1 MPARG
6 RPRNIAEHKNYS
18 DILFEVRDDVAWITI
33 NRPRV
38 LNAFREQT
46 LDEMLDAVRATRLD
60 PTIVCVVICGY
71 GDKSFCAGGDF
82 HATRR
87 LTAETASMW
96 NERMLALAMAI
107 RGLPVPVIA
116 MVNGWCMGA
125 GQELTL
131 WCDLVIASE
140 NAVFGLTGA
149 RLGTLPTLGATQYL
163 PRMIGE
169 RLARE
174 MIFLARRFQAA
185 EAVEIGLINRC
196 VPHSELL
203 AETTK
208 WCRTLR
214 GHSPLALR
222 LTKRSMNF
230 ASDALYGSWQHGME
244 FLAQARGSDE
254 AVEGINAFIEDRKP
268 EFQTFRLRNKQE
280 LDAYLKGV
288 STGRRRR
295 PTRRS

>member
-1 MPARG
+1 MPTRG
-6 RPRNIAEHKNYS
+6 PVRSIAEHKNYR

-46 LDEMLDAVRATRLD
+46 LDEMTDAVRATRRD
-60 PTIVCVVICGY
+60 PTLVSIVFTGF

-87 LTAETASMW
+87 LTPATAYMW

-107 RGLPVPVIA
+107 RGAPVPVIA

-125 GQELTL
+125 GQELSL
-131 WCDLVIASE
+131 WCDLAIAADH
-140 NAVFGLTGA
+140 AVFGLTGA
-149 RLGTLPTLGATQYL
+149 RLGTLPTLGATQLL
-163 PRMIGE
+163 PRLIGE

-174 MIFLARRFQAA
+174 MIFLARRFHADEAA
-185 EAVEIGLINRC
+185 GIGLINRC
-196 VPHSELL
+196 VPQKELL
-203 AETTK
+203 AETMK
-208 WCRTLR
+208 WCSTLK

-222 LTKRSMNF
+222 LTKRSLNF
-230 ASDALYGSWQHGME
+230 ESDQLYASWQHGME
-244 FLAQARGSDE
+244 LLAQARGSEE
-254 AVEGINAFIEDRKP
+254 AAEGLNAFIEDRKP
-268 EFQTFRLRNKQE
+268 DFQSFRRRNKLA

-288 STGRRRR
+288 TTGRRR
-295 PTRRS
+295 PTRP

>member
-1 MPARG
+1 MAARG
-6 RPRNIAEHKNYS
+6 RPRSIADHKTYK
-18 DILFEVRDDVAWITI
+18 DILFEIRDEVAWITI

-38 LNAFREQT
+38 LNALREQT
-46 LDEMLDAVRATRLD
+46 LDEMVDAVRATRRD
-60 PTIVCVVICGY
+60 PGLVGIVFTGF

-87 LTAETASMW
+87 LTPETAYMW
-96 NERMLALAMAI
+96 NERMLDLAMAI
-107 RGLPVPVIA
+107 RGAPVPVIA

-140 NAVFGLTGA
+140 TAVFGLTGA

-174 MIFLARRFQAA
+174 MIFLARRFHAN
-185 EAVEIGLINRC
+185 EAVSIGLVNRC
-196 VPHSELL
+196 VPQKELA
-203 AETTK
+203 AETLK
-208 WCRTLR
+208 WCSTLR

-222 LTKRSMNF
+222 LTKRSLNF
-230 ASDALYGSWQHGME
+230 ESDQLYASWQHGME
-244 FLAQARGSDE
+244 FLAHARGSEE
-254 AVEGINAFIEDRKP
+254 AVEGLNAFIEDRKP
-268 EFQTFRLRNKQE
+268 NFQPFRARNKE
-280 LDAYLKGV
+280 ALEAYLQGMT
-288 STGRRRR
+288 TGRRRR
-295 PTRRS
+295 PARG

>member
-1 MPARG
+1 MATRG
-6 RPRNIAEHKNYS
+6 RTRSIADQKHYK

-38 LNAFREQT
+38 LNALREQT
-46 LDEMLDAVRATRLD
+46 LDEMIDAVRATRHD
-60 PTIVCVVICGY
+60 PTIVCVVITGA
-71 GDKSFCAGGDF
+71 GEKSFCAGGDF
-82 HATRR
+82 NATRR
-87 LTAETASMW
+87 LTPETASMW
-96 NERMLALAMAI
+96 NERVLALAMAI
-107 RGLPVPVIA
+107 RGAPIPVIA
-116 MVNGWCMGA
+116 VVNGWCMGA

-174 MIFLARRFQAA
+174 MVFLARRFHAP
-185 EAVEIGLINRC
+185 EAVDIGLINRC
-196 VPHSELL
+196 VPQKELV
-203 AETTK
+203 AETAK
-208 WCRTLR
+208 WCRTLK

-222 LTKRSMNF
+222 LIKRSMN
-230 ASDALYGSWQHGME
+230 AESDQLYGSWQHGME

-254 AVEGINAFIEDRKP
+254 AAEGINAFIEDRKP
-268 EFQTFRLRNKQE
+268 DFQAFRARNKRE
-280 LDAYLKGV
+280 LDDYLKGID
-288 STGRRRR
+288 TGRRRR
-295 PTRRS
+295 ASRS

>member
-1 MPARG
+1 MAARG
-6 RPRNIAEHKNYS
+6 RARSIADYKNYK
-18 DILFEVRDDVAWITI
+18 DILFELRDDVAWITL

-46 LDEMLDAVRATRLD
+46 LDEMLDAVRATRRD
-60 PTIVCVVICGY
+60 PTVVGIVITGY

-87 LTAETASMW
+87 LTPDTAYFW
-96 NERMLALAMAI
+96 NERMLDLAMAI
-107 RGLPVPVIA
+107 RGAPVPVIA

-125 GQELTL
+125 GQELAL
-131 WCDLVIASE
+131 WCDLVIASD

-174 MIFLARRFQAA
+174 MIFLARRFHAEEAA
-185 EAVEIGLINRC
+185 AIGLINRC
-196 VPHSELL
+196 VPRQELA
-203 AETTK
+203 AETLK

-222 LTKRSMNF
+222 LTKRSLNF
-230 ASDALYGSWQHGME
+230 ESDQLYASWQHGME
-244 FLAQARGSDE
+244 LLAHARGSDE
-254 AVEGINAFIEDRKP
+254 AVEGLNAFIEDRKP
-268 EFQTFRLRNKQE
+268 DFQRFRTRNKE
-280 LDAYLKGV
+280 ALDAYLKGV
-288 STGRRRR
+288 KTGRR
-295 PTRRS
+295 PRSTGS

>member
-1 MPARG
+1 MATRG
-6 RPRNIAEHKNYS
+6 RVRSIADHKNYK

-46 LDEMLDAVRATRLD
+46 LDEMIDAVRATRRD
-60 PTIVCVVICGY
+60 PAIVSIVITGY

-87 LTAETASMW
+87 LTPETAYMW
-96 NERMLALAMAI
+96 NERMLELAMAI
-107 RGLPVPVIA
+107 RGAPVPVIA

-125 GQELTL
+125 GQELAL
-131 WCDLVIASE
+131 WCDLVIAAD

-174 MIFLARRFQAA
+174 MIFLARRFHAE
-185 EAVEIGLINRC
+185 EAVQIGLVNRC
-196 VPHSELL
+196 VPQKELL
-203 AETTK
+203 AETVK
-208 WCRTLR
+208 WCGTLR
-214 GHSPLALR
+214 GHSPLALK
-222 LTKRSMNF
+222 LLKCSLNF
-230 ASDALYGSWQHGME
+230 ESDQLYASWRHGME
-244 FLAQARGSDE
+244 LLAHARGSDE
-254 AVEGINAFIEDRKP
+254 AVEGLNAFIEDRKP
-268 EFQTFRLRNKQE
+268 DFQSFRLRNKAALE
-280 LDAYLKGV
+280 AYLKGV
-288 STGRRRR
+288 NAPRRR
-295 PTRRS
+295 PAKS

>member
-1 MPARG
+1 MATRG
-6 RPRNIAEHKNYS
+6 RARSIADHKNYK

-46 LDEMLDAVRATRLD
+46 LDEMTDAVRATRRD
-60 PTIVCVVICGY
+60 PTVASIVFTGF
-71 GDKSFCAGGDF
+71 GEKSFCAGGDF

-87 LTAETASMW
+87 LTSETAYMW

-107 RGLPVPVIA
+107 RGAPVPVIA

-125 GQELTL
+125 GQELAL
-131 WCDLVIASE
+131 WCDLVIASDK
-140 NAVFGLTGA
+140 AVFGLTGA

-174 MIFLARRFQAA
+174 MIFLARRFHAE
-185 EAVEIGLINRC
+185 EAVGIGLINRC
-196 VPHSELL
+196 VPQKELL
-203 AETTK
+203 AETIK
-208 WCRTLR
+208 WCNTIK

-222 LTKRSMNF
+222 LTKRSLNF
-230 ASDALYGSWQHGME
+230 ESDQLYASWQHGME
-244 FLAQARGSDE
+244 FLAQARDSDE
-254 AVEGINAFIEDRKP
+254 AVEGLNAFIEDRRP
-268 EFQTFRLRNKQE
+268 DFQSFRMRNKQA

-288 STGRRRR
+288 TTGRGRAAK
-295 PTRRS
+295 S